1 MSATMQRRWADLC
14 ARLGVK
20 PRQFAT
26 LVAISAV
33 AVGALG
39 LKSVLKP
46 SKARAAAATA
56 AAVTPAKAGAPE
68 QAAAEGAARQ
78 ERRGVV
84 ELVLESRPARDP
96 FRPFFLSA
104 DATPEQ
110 MAAQGPAPAAAAVA
124 AAPAPTGLS
133 LRAIIAGEYAV
144 IGEQTVGVGDEVTD
158 GEGRRFTV
166 AEIHERRV
174 VLREGGRRAELG
186 YAVPGAARGAQK
198 GARK

>member
-1 MSATMQRRWADLC
+1 MSDSMQRRWADLC

-20 PRQFAT
+20 PRQFAA
-26 LVAISAV
+26 LLAITAV

-39 LKSVLKP
+39 VKSALKP
-46 SKARAAAATA
+46 AKARAAAA
-56 AAVTPAKAGAPE
+56 AAVAAKSGAPDEAAPDAGARSE
-68 QAAAEGAARQ
+68 RGA
-78 ERRGVV
+78 VV

-104 DATPEQ
+104 DAVPEPS
-110 MAAQGPAPAAAAVA
+110 AAGQAPAPAVAA

-166 AEIHERRV
+166 EAIHERRV

-186 YAVPGAARGAQK
+186 YAMPGAARGAAK
-198 GARK
+198 GVRK

>member
-1 MSATMQRRWADLC
+1 MSASMQRRWADLC

-26 LVAISAV
+26 LLAVTAV

-39 LKSVLKP
+39 AKTLLKP
-46 SKARAAAATA
+46 SKARAAAAQA
-56 AAVTPAKAGAPE
+56 ASAPAKPGAGASLPAEQPAKPE
-68 QAAAEGAARQ
+68 HRE
-78 ERRGVV
+78 VV
-84 ELVLESRPARDP
+84 ELVLETRPARDP

-104 DATPEQ
+104 DAVSEQ
-110 MAAQGPAPAAAAVA
+110 RPAGAPVAAVA
-124 AAPAPTGLS
+124 VAASPAPNGLS

-158 GEGRRFTV
+158 GDGRRFTV
-166 AEIHERRV
+166 EEIHERRV

-186 YAVPGAARGAQK
+186 YAVPGAARGAAK